1 MMRSHAGMASRSSQS
16 LFSKPGTLWFE
27 TAGDGSKDGEALLFS
42 DPVDTLTLTSLSG
55 LNDFFLAI
63 ERKRDAG
70 FFLAGWLSY
79 EAGCGF
85 ESQAIRSSSSAS
97 GTPLAW
103 FGVYETAQC
112 FTGAD
117 IDTFVAGRNE
127 REPFV
132 VSRLCFDYD
141 ADDYVA
147 VIRAIKE
154 QIAAGNVY
162 QVNFTGRY
170 RFAFSGSPQAL
181 FLKMRSS
188 QPSAYTAVL
197 NTGDRLV
204 LSLSPELFFRCSGGI
219 IETMPMKGTAPRGET
234 PEEDASMKLGLSR
247 CEKNRAEN
255 LMIVDLLRND
265 LGRICLPGSVHASEL
280 FATETY
286 PTLHQMVSTIR
297 GRLAEHIGLY
307 DIFRALFPSGSV
319 TGAPKI
325 SAMQLIGE
333 LEPTPR
339 GVYTGAIGIVKP
351 DGDMVFNVAIRT
363 IEIFGKTGTYGSG
376 SGIVWDSDPLQEFR
390 ECMLKARILSDEVQ
404 EIPEL
409 FETLL
414 WAGRYLWLDEHLE
427 RIRTSAATLGVP
439 FQEDEARCRLARLDR
454 ALAACGGRFK
464 VRLRLSGEGR
474 ITVGHEPVDATPSE
488 KPLKLCSA
496 AERIASTDF
505 FRYHKTG
512 SRKLYD
518 RFYRLALDH
527 GFNEVVFFNERG
539 EVAEAA
545 VSNIIIRCG
554 THYYTPPVTSG
565 LLDGIYRSYFLR
577 TRSQCIEKVLFIE
590 DLFAADVI
598 YLCNSVRGMRRAVFD
613 GTQLAGNGS

>member
-1 MMRSHAGMASRSSQS
+1 MMRSPAEMAPRSSQS
-16 LFSKPGTLWFE
+16 LFLKPGTLWFE
-27 TAGDGSKDGEALLFS
+27 TAGKDCRDGEALLFS
-42 DPVDTLTLTSLSG
+42 DPVETLTLTSLSG
-55 LNDFFLAI
+55 LYDFFLAI

-85 ESQAIRSSSSAS
+85 ESLATRSLSLAS
-97 GTPLAW
+97 GAPLAW
-103 FGVYETAQC
+103 FGVYETPQC
-112 FTGAD
+112 FTGAN
-117 IDTFVAGRNE
+117 IDAFVAGQRE
-127 REPFV
+127 REPFA
-132 VSRLCFDYD
+132 VSHLHFDYD
-141 ADDYVA
+141 VGDYIA
-147 VIRAIKE
+147 VIAAIKE

-170 RFAFSGSPQAL
+170 RFAFSGSPQEL
-181 FLKMRSS
+181 FIKLRSS
-188 QPSAYTAVL
+188 QPSDYTAFL
-197 NTGDRLV
+197 NTGDRVV
-204 LSLSPELFFRCSGGI
+204 LSLSPELFFRCTGGMV
-219 IETMPMKGTAPRGET
+219 ETMPMKGTAPRGET
-234 PEEDASMKLGLSR
+234 AEEDASMKHGLSR

-265 LGRICLPGSVHASEL
+265 LGRICFPGSVHVSEL

-286 PTLHQMVSTIR
+286 PTLHQMVSTVY
-297 GRLAEHIGLY
+297 GRLREHVGLY
-307 DIFRALFPSGSV
+307 EIFRALFPSGSV

-333 LEPTPR
+333 LESTPR
-339 GVYTGAIGIVKP
+339 GVYTGAIGFVRP

-363 IEIFGKTGTYGSG
+363 IEIAGKTGVYGSG

-390 ECMLKARILSDEVQ
+390 ECMLKARILRDEVQ

-409 FETLL
+409 FETML

-427 RIRTSAATLGVP
+427 RIRTSAAALGVP
-439 FQEDEARCRLARLDR
+439 FQEDEARCRLAELDC
-454 ALAACGGRFK
+454 ALVACGGRFRVK
-464 VRLRLSGEGR
+464 LRLSGEGG
-474 ITVGHEPVDATPSE
+474 IIVEHEPLDATPSE
-488 KPLKLCSA
+488 KPLRVCLA

-505 FRYHKTG
+505 LRYHKTG

-527 GFNEVVFFNERG
+527 GFNEVVFLNERR

-554 THYYTPPVTSG
+554 TCYYTPPVTSG

-577 TRSQCIEKVLFIE
+577 TRSQCSEKVLFIE
-590 DLFAADVI
+590 DLLAADTI
-598 YLCNSVRGMRRAVFD
+598 YLCNSVRGVRQAVFD
-613 GTQLAGNGS
+613 GTLLAGNS

>member
-1 MMRSHAGMASRSSQS
+1 MVRSRAGMAPRSSQS

-27 TAGDGSKDGEALLFS
+27 TAGTGRKGGEALLFT
-42 DPVDTLTLTSLSG
+42 DPVDTLTLTSRSG
-55 LNDFFLAI
+55 LYDFFLAI
-63 ERKRDAG
+63 EKKRDAG
-70 FFLAGWLSY
+70 FFLAGWLGY

-85 ESQAIRSSSSAS
+85 EPLVTRSPYSPPGA
-97 GTPLAW
+97 PLAC
-103 FGVYETAQC
+103 FGVYETPQC
-112 FTGAD
+112 FVGSD
-117 IDTFVAGRNE
+117 IDAFLAGAS
-127 REPFV
+127 EPCM
-132 VSRLCFDYD
+132 VSRLQFDY
-141 ADDYVA
+141 AEDDYVA

-170 RFAFSGSPQAL
+170 RFAFSGSPQTL
-181 FLKMRSS
+181 FLTLRSS
-188 QPSAYTAVL
+188 QPSAYTAFL
-197 NTGDRLV
+197 NTGDRVV

-234 PEEDASMKLGLSR
+234 PEEDALMKHGLSR

-265 LGRICLPGSVHASEL
+265 LGRICFPGSVHAGEL

-325 SAMQLIGE
+325 SAMKLIGE
-333 LEPTPR
+333 LEPTSR
-339 GVYTGAIGIVKP
+339 GIYTGAIGIVKP

-363 IEIFGKTGTYGSG
+363 IEISGQTGTYGSG
-376 SGIVWDSDPLQEFR
+376 GGIVWDSDPLQEFR
-390 ECMLKARILSDEVQ
+390 ECLLKARILSDEVQ

-409 FETLL
+409 FETML
-414 WAGRYLWLDEHLE
+414 WAGRYLWLDEHLG
-427 RIRTSAATLGVP
+427 RIRTSAAALGVS
-439 FQEDEARCRLARLDR
+439 FQENEARYRLDR
-454 ALAACGGRFK
+454 LDCALAARGGRFK

-474 ITVGHEPVDATPSE
+474 ITVGHEPIEATPSE
-488 KPLKLCSA
+488 KPLRVCSA

-505 FRYHKTG
+505 LRYHKTG

-527 GFNEVVFFNERG
+527 GYNEVVFFNERE

-545 VSNIIIRCG
+545 VSNIIIRSG
-554 THYYTPPVTSG
+554 TLYYTPPVTSG

-590 DLFAADVI
+590 DLLAADAI

-613 GTQLAGNGS
+613 GTQLTGNG